1 LKYYAGLTSSFT
13 PTSDLLRMGKISS
26 LLESYHYTLRTGIS
40 EDDNPFKKGA
50 TQHLE
55 SWDSRESYFPL
66 QEWAI
71 EMTSEVCLERPLERM
86 TALEISNLVQGA
98 YFIFGDS
105 SEMKPVEFV
114 VYWSELDPLTP
125 LQDLNPLVCAVR
137 VAHNA
142 QIPTYNLRNQKE
154 KFVELISQ
162 IKSNHLI

>member
-1 LKYYAGLTSSFT
+1 MKYYAGLGANLT
-13 PTSDLLRMGKISS
+13 PTSEHLRMEKIGT
-26 LLESYHYTLRTGIS
+26 LLGRCGYVLRTDAES
-40 EDDNPFKKGA
+40 PFTRSGEF
-50 TQHLE
+50 QLE
-55 SWDSRESYFPL
+55 EWDSRESYFPL

-105 SEMKPVEFV
+105 SEMKPVDFV

-125 LQDLNPLVCAVR
+125 LQNLNPLVCAVR
-137 VAHNA
+137 IAHKA
-142 QIPTYNLRNQKE
+142 QIPTYNLRNQKD

-162 IKSNHLI
+162 IKSDHLI